1 MEDINAFVRAA
12 ALGVPPP
19 QAQPEDLY
27 DILPRQGKANGGQ
40 ATFAT
45 SGRRITLTAATS
57 HFPGTRRPQATPSV
71 STTRSSQL
79 PSLTTSLPRPI
90 ATTSL
95 IPLAPVL
102 PTTEISSS
110 PVATTLP
117 STLPI
122 LSPVPNQPS
131 PVQPSPIPS
140 RVPSEQEQNG
150 AQSPSSAPVTATPG
164 GTDAGVIVG
173 AILLVLGTS
182 GRSKPTFQQNQ
193 LTLNP
198 VGIAILAAVFFFIRK
213 RVKGGGQ
220 PKTTTE
226 SFDFEPPPRTNPN
239 LSRAETAAMAELMR
253 IAYRVENE
261 GDGSR
266 DSYYPGQP
274 PREKTRPDFPGGA
287 GGVAPGPGFTT
298 PYDESRQA
306 DNVARMQSLGSE
318 SVAQLGL
325 KHPVGRWVHIQRP
338 GAVAERTSAYNVPDM
353 PAAPG
358 LPDRYSTSNVYSGVA
373 R

>member
-1 MEDINAFVRAA
+1 MEDINAFVQAA

-27 DILPRQGKANGGQ
+27 DILPRQGKAIGGQ

-57 HFPGTRRPQATPSV
+57 HFPGTGRPQPTPSV

-79 PSLTTSLPRPI
+79 PALTTSLPRPV

-95 IPLAPVL
+95 IPLAPIL

-117 STLPI
+117 T

-173 AILLVLGTS
+173 AILLVLGKS
-182 GRSKPTFQQNQ
+182 GR
-193 LTLNP
+193 
-198 VGIAILAAVFFFIRK
+198 
-213 RVKGGGQ
+213 
-220 PKTTTE
+220 
-226 SFDFEPPPRTNPN
+226 
-239 LSRAETAAMAELMR
+239 
-253 IAYRVENE
+253 
-261 GDGSR
+261 
-266 DSYYPGQP
+266 
-274 PREKTRPDFPGGA
+274 
-287 GGVAPGPGFTT
+287 
-298 PYDESRQA
+298 
-306 DNVARMQSLGSE
+306 
-318 SVAQLGL
+318 
-325 KHPVGRWVHIQRP
+325 
-338 GAVAERTSAYNVPDM
+338 
-353 PAAPG
+353 
-358 LPDRYSTSNVYSGVA
+358 
-373 R
+373 

>member
-12 ALGVPPP
+12 ALSVPPP
-19 QAQPEDLY
+19 QARPEDLY
-27 DILPRQGKANGGQ
+27 DILPRQGKAVGGQ

-57 HFPGTRRPQATPSV
+57 HFPGTRRPQPTPSV
-71 STTRSSQL
+71 STTKSSQSSQL
-79 PSLTTSLPRPI
+79 PALTTSVPRPV

-117 STLPI
+117 T

-140 RVPSEQEQNG
+140 RVPSEQEQNA

-173 AILLVLGTS
+173 AILLVLGES
-182 GRSKPTFQQNQ
+182 GRSKSTCQHNQ
-193 LTLNP
+193 LTFNT
-198 VGIAILAAVFFFIRK
+198 VGIAILAAIFFFIRK
-213 RVKGGGQ
+213 RVKGGGT
-220 PKTTTE
+220 PKTRTE

-261 GDGSR
+261 GDDSR
-266 DSYYPGQP
+266 VSYYPGQP
-274 PREKTRPDFPGGA
+274 PVEKMGPNLPGGPGAVSA
-287 GGVAPGPGFTT
+287 GAGFTT
-298 PYDESRQA
+298 PYDESRRA

-338 GAVAERTSAYNVPDM
+338 GAVAERTSAYDVPDM

-358 LPDRYSTSNVYSGVA
+358 LADRYSTSNLYSGVA